1 MKKNVIT
8 LIPLLLITSCSSVN
22 TNNMIIVEES
32 FNFASYKEEII
43 VMKTYEEFTSKV
55 TNYKD
60 IKSINEDYFINYDL
74 VSIFITSNAEESN
87 NGIKFIKM
95 EEVNKKYNF
104 YFETY
109 IEDEA
114 TDLAFFIND
123 VNFQVS
129 KEYNM
134 TKDNI
139 SIEVNRKIGK
149 N

>member
-32 FNFASYKEEII
+32 FNFASYKEEVI

-55 TNYKD
+55 SNYKE
-60 IKSINEDYFINYDL
+60 IKGIDEDYFINYDL

-95 EEVNKKYNF
+95 EEVNNKYNF

-139 SIEVNRKIGK
+139 SIKVNRRIGK

>member
-1 MKKNVIT
+1 M
-8 LIPLLLITSCSSVN
+8 
-22 TNNMIIVEES
+22 NN
-32 FNFASYKEEII
+32 
-43 VMKTYEEFTSKV
+43 
-55 TNYKD
+55 
-60 IKSINEDYFINYDL
+60 
-74 VSIFITSNAEESN
+74 
-87 NGIKFIKM
+87 
-95 EEVNKKYNF
+95 KYNF

>member
-60 IKSINEDYFINYDL
+60 IKGINEDYFINYDL

-95 EEVNKKYNF
+95 EEVNNKYNF

-123 VNFQVS
+123 INFQIS

>member
-1 MKKNVIT
+1 MDN
-8 LIPLLLITSCSSVN
+8 
-22 TNNMIIVEES
+22 
-32 FNFASYKEEII
+32 
-43 VMKTYEEFTSKV
+43 
-55 TNYKD
+55 
-60 IKSINEDYFINYDL
+60 INEDYFINYDL

-95 EEVNKKYNF
+95 EEVNNKYNF

>member
-32 FNFASYKEEII
+32 FNFASYKDEVI

-74 VSIFITSNAEESN
+74 VSILITSNAEESN

-95 EEVNKKYNF
+95 EEVNNKYNF

>member
-95 EEVNKKYNF
+95 EEVNNKYNF
-104 YFETY
+104 YFDTY

>member
-32 FNFASYKEEII
+32 FNFASYKEEVI

-87 NGIKFIKM
+87 NGSKFIKM
-95 EEVNKKYNF
+95 EEVNNKYNF